1 MSVTVIESI
10 ALELTSRLEAM
21 IGDSTYDTS
30 VREVIR
36 PRRLNDYTPADG
48 QIVVTQGSSEVV
60 DELSYPGNPPAI
72 ARRQTFNIRC
82 HVINDERS
90 RTTIDEITNTFAADV
105 IKAVCVP
112 VSTWYQ
118 FGGYAINADFESFE
132 LISGDGGLDGVN
144 VPVSILYRTDEN
156 NPYNVRA

>member
-60 DELSYPGNPPAI
+60 DESSYPGNPPAI

-90 RTTIDEITNTFAADV
+90 KTTIDEITNTFAADV
-105 IKAVCVP
+105 VKAVATGTNWW
-112 VSTWYQ
+112 S
-118 FGGYAINADFESFE
+118 FNSKAIDATFDSFE
-132 LISGDGGLDGVN
+132 LVSGDGGLDGVN
-144 VPVSILYRTDEN
+144 VPISILYRTDEN
-156 NPYNVRA
+156 NPYNVRG